1 MDEDIL
7 NDVDASQDQV
17 VDGQE
22 SVADTD
28 GSGGSESEVKKEVAV
43 PSKQTQT
50 PEENSAFKEMRLQIE
65 ALKAETENVK
75 LQAKRDAIYATKY
88 AELGFKDEDELRA
101 LYADEGITSYEDLD
115 KYYQSLEK
123 AEKLEMSPQAFKELE
138 TVKQQLEALTKEKQ
152 DLVMAKELEKVKA
165 DMTEQYG
172 EMFTQNEEAI
182 MDLAER
188 MGMKNANGIKA
199 SMATVIADNFPK
211 LMKEYDEKLAKAKED
226 GVKEFIEKRKSET
239 PIEGSG
245 SSPSQVGTKPKD
257 AWATARQ
264 GAMNILNGSR

>member
-1 MDEDIL
+1 MEDEIL
-7 NDVDASQDQV
+7 KDVDASQEAV
-17 VDGQE
+17 VEPQE
-22 SVADTD
+22 SVADAD
-28 GSGGSESEVKKEVAV
+28 GSGGSINESSQEVVEPGKK
-43 PSKQTQT
+43 TQT

-75 LQAKRDAIYATKY
+75 LQAKRDATYATKY
-88 AELGFKDEDELRA
+88 AELGFKDENELRA

-115 KYYQSLEK
+115 KYYESLEK

-138 TVKQQLEALTKEKQ
+138 TVKQQLESLTKEKQ
-152 DLVMAKELEKVKA
+152 DLLMAQELEKVKA
-165 DMTEQYG
+165 DMVEQYG
-172 EMFTQNEEAI
+172 DIFTQHEAEI

-226 GVKEFIEKRKSET
+226 GVKEFIEKKKSEI

-264 GAMNILNGSR
+264 GAMSILNGN